1 MEQVY
6 KTPEQIQEDLKH
18 ISPLAL
24 PEYLANCEYYD
35 KSNAFEVLDEAIK
48 EFEAKEGNGGI
59 GKAMIDVMLPTSV
72 QAVSMVFLKKL
83 NKNLY
88 NKVLN
93 GKVNFGGLIKQAI
106 TFQYDA
112 NFIQYSK
119 GGDELLHY
127 GLKHDASGLSDDYK
141 RKEEWDNEKRKNEF
155 KENYSDDKD
164 VIGQNTYKTK
174 QEAQEAEADP
184 NRDLITVDHVIPL
197 AKIHDQYGSFA
208 QRYVGQEKMN
218 QIANSDP
225 NFQALNQSSNSSK
238 NDQSAKEWIDGLKER
253 LDKKPDD
260 PQKERKEKAITA
272 EEVLLKKEEEAKKFI
287 QTELLKSG
295 SETVLWEQ
303 VGKIVETL
311 AGPVFF
317 EIRESYS
324 YGVCHGFNTDNLLE
338 ALFGR
343 TKRVLL
349 YMIQRLPKLVGDL
362 LGDLSQMLIHLA
374 TAIFDIFTGIFK
386 KFLSIIMS
394 GISTIIESV
403 KVCFNKDMSPAQK
416 GDAITKLLVALM
428 VNVIGNFALDAL
440 FPGSTLL
447 SEIFS
452 PIISAVLSAVA
463 IYFFDK
469 LDLFNLN
476 RELRRQRIEEIFALR
491 KQKLQEASQQF
502 DIIVSEKLKQQRI
515 AMEKIRQTLND
526 SFKAKDFETLNS
538 ALDDACAL
546 FCVEVPY
553 RNTMEFMDYLRK
565 NPQIVIS

>member
-1 MEQVY
+1 MEQSY

-35 KSNAFEVLDEAIK
+35 KSNAFEVLDEAVK
-48 EFEAKEGNGGI
+48 EFEGKQEGGI

-72 QAVSMVFLKKL
+72 QAVSMVFLKKC
-83 NKNLY
+83 NQSLY
-88 NKVLN
+88 DKALK
-93 GKVNFGGLIKQAI
+93 GKVNWGGIIKQAI

-112 NFIQYSK
+112 SFIQYSK

-127 GLKHDASGLSDDYK
+127 GLKHDASGISDPYK
-141 RKEEWDNEKRKNEF
+141 RKEWDNDKRKDEF
-155 KENYSDDKD
+155 KKNYSEDTDI
-164 VIGQNTYKTK
+164 IGQNVYKTE
-174 QEAQEAEADP
+174 QEAQKAGADP
-184 NRDLITVDHVIPL
+184 NRDIITVDHVIPL

-218 QIANSDP
+218 QIANSDE
-225 NFQALNQSSNSSK
+225 NFQAMNQSSNSSK
-238 NDQSAKEWIDGLKER
+238 NDKSVKEWVDGLKER
-253 LDKKPDD
+253 LDQKPDD
-260 PQKERKEKAITA
+260 PERERKGKAVAA
-272 EEVLLKKEEEAKKFI
+272 EEVLLQKEKESKKFI

-295 SETVLWEQ
+295 TETVLLEQ
-303 VGKIVETL
+303 IGKIVETL
-311 AGPVFF
+311 TGPVIF
-317 EIRESYS
+317 EIRESCS

-338 ALFGR
+338 ALCGR
-343 TKRVLL
+343 AKRVLL
-349 YMIQRLPKLVGDL
+349 YMFHRLPGLIGDL
-362 LGDLSQMLIHLA
+362 IGDLSQMLIHLA
-374 TAIFDIFTGIFK
+374 TTIFDLFTGIFK
-386 KFLSIIMS
+386 KFIGIIMS
-394 GISTIIESV
+394 GISTIIDSV
-403 KVCFNKDMSPAQK
+403 KICFNKDMSPAQK

-469 LDLFNLN
+469 LDLFNLK

-553 RNTMEFMDYLRK
+553 KNTMEFMDYLRK
-565 NPQIVIS
+565 NPQIVIC

>member
-35 KSNAFEVLDEAIK
+35 KSDAFEVLDEAVK
-48 EFEAKEGNGGI
+48 EFEGKEGNGGI
-59 GKAMIDVMLPTSV
+59 GKTMIDVMLPTSV
-72 QAVSMVFLKKL
+72 QAVCMVFLKKF

-88 NKVLN
+88 NKALN
-93 GKVNFGGLIKQAI
+93 GKVNFGGIVKQVI
-106 TFQYDA
+106 TFQYDEK
-112 NFIQYSK
+112 FIQYSK
-119 GGDELLHY
+119 SGDELLHY

-141 RKEEWDNEKRKNEF
+141 RKEWDNEKRKDEF

-164 VIGQNTYKTK
+164 VIGQSTYKTK
-174 QEAQEAEADP
+174 QEAQDAGADP

-218 QIANSDP
+218 QIANSDQ

-238 NDQSAKEWIDGLKER
+238 NDQSAKEWIDGLKKR
-253 LDKKPDD
+253 LDKKPGD
-260 PQKERKEKAITA
+260 PQRERKEKAVTA
-272 EEVLLKKEEEAKKFI
+272 EEILLKKEEESKKFI

-303 VGKIVETL
+303 VGKIMETL

-324 YGVCHGFNTDNLLE
+324 YGVCHGFNTDNPLE
-338 ALFGR
+338 ALLGR

-349 YMIQRLPKLVGDL
+349 YMIQRLPKLIGDL

-386 KFLSIIMS
+386 KFISIIMS

-403 KVCFNKDMSPAQK
+403 KVCFN
-416 GDAITKLLVALM
+416 
-428 VNVIGNFALDAL
+428 
-440 FPGSTLL
+440 STLL

-469 LDLFNLN
+469 LDLFNLK

-526 SFKAKDFETLNS
+526 SFRAKDFETLNS
-538 ALDDACAL
+538 ALDNACAL

-553 RNTMEFMDYLRK
+553 KNTMEFMDYLRK
-565 NPQIVIS
+565 NPQIVIC